1 MKILDHSKWEHEVA
15 KMQNYIRSQ
24 SRLVIGVN
32 ASSLF
37 SDRGHVKSAPLR
49 EHLRGFNTRL
59 REIRISSFTLRH
71 SFQVIP
77 RVLPEVHGAI
87 SRELQRV
94 INDKTRVILTTRA
107 VSGRAG
113 SSNLLGTVKHQYS
126 PRLSFEVSISGSPLG
141 EIFD

>member
-1 MKILDHSKWEHEVA
+1 MA
-15 KMQNYIRSQ
+15 KMQNSVRSQ
-24 SRLVIGVN
+24 GRLVIGVN

-49 EHLRGFNTRL
+49 EYLRGFNTRL

-77 RVLPEVHGAI
+77 RVLPAVHGAI
-87 SRELQRV
+87 SREPQRA
-94 INDKTRVILTTRA
+94 INDKTRLILTTRA

-113 SSNLLGTVKHQYS
+113 ASNLLGTIKHQYS
-126 PRLSFEVSISGSPLG
+126 PRLNFEVSILDSPLG
-141 EIFD
+141 E